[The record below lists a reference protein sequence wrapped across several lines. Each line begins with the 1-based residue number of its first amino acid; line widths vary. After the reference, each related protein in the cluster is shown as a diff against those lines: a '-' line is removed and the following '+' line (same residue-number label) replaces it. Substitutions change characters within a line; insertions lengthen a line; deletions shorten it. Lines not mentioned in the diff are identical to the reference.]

1 MIKDIVLDMLFPRR
15 CPVCDS
21 VLPFGGGLICEDCSK
36 KLRNV
41 REPRCRKCGRM
52 LTGAGKEYCP
62 DCENVRHG
70 FERAVSAFVYNDA
83 MQDAIFRF
91 KYQGRQEYADFFA
104 ESMSKYL
111 GRELRGFGA
120 EALIPVPLHKDR
132 LKKRGYNQA
141 VLLSERLGKIMGIRV
156 EKDLVKRVRATAP
169 QKTLTREERRKNLK
183 KAFKLS
189 GNGVKLTKVIIVDD
203 IYTTGSTVDE
213 ISDLLR
219 VAGVRSVYVA
229 TVCSGTPL

>member
-1 MIKDIVLDMLFPRR
+1 MEYL
-15 CPVCDS
+15 
-21 VLPFGGGLICEDCSK
+21 
-36 KLRNV
+36 
-41 REPRCRKCGRM
+41 EPLKN
-52 LTGAGKEYCP
+52 Y
-62 DCENVRHG
+62 
-70 FERAVSAFVYNDA
+70 SA
-83 MQDAIFRF
+83 
-91 KYQGRQEYADFFA
+91 K
-104 ESMSKYL
+104 
-111 GRELRGFGA
+111 
-120 EALIPVPLHKDR
+120 
-132 LKKRGYNQA
+132 
-141 VLLSERLGKIMGIRV
+141 SERRV

>member
-1 MIKDIVLDMLFPRR
+1 MLFPRH

-21 VLPFGGGLICEDCSK
+21 VLPFGGGLICGDCRE
-36 KLRNV
+36 KLLYV

-52 LTGAGKEYCP
+52 LLDSSKEYCP
-62 DCENVRHG
+62 DCAEVKHG
-70 FERAVSAFVYNDA
+70 FDRAVSVFIYNDA
-83 MQDAIFRF
+83 MQEAVFRF
-91 KYQGRQEYADFFA
+91 KYQKRQEYADFFA
-104 ESMSKYL
+104 ESIAGYL
-111 GRELRGFGA
+111 GREIRGFGA

-141 VLLSERLGKIMGIRV
+141 ELLSVRLGKILNIPV
-156 EKDLVKRVRATAP
+156 EASLIKRIRATAP
-169 QKTLTREERRKNLK
+169 QKTLKRGERRKNLK

-189 GNGVKLTKVIIVDD
+189 RNDVKLTKVIIVDD

-219 VAGVRSVYVA
+219 QAGVEHVYVV

>member
-21 VLPFGGGLICEDCSK
+21 VLPFGGGLICEECGK
-36 KLRNV
+36 KLIYV
-41 REPRCRKCGRM
+41 QEPRCRKCGRM
-52 LTGAGKEYCP
+52 LTDRGREYCP
-62 DCENVRHG
+62 DCENVSHG
-70 FERAVSAFVYNDA
+70 FDRAVSAFIYNDA
-83 MQDAIFRF
+83 MQEAVFRF

-104 ESMSKYL
+104 ESMGRYL
-111 GRELRGFGA
+111 SREITGFGA
-120 EALIPVPLHKDR
+120 EALIPVPLHKER

-141 VLLSERLGKIMGIRV
+141 ALLSEKLGKIMGIRV

-213 ISDLLR
+213 ISYLLR
-219 VAGVRSVYVA
+219 AAGVRSVYVA

>member
-21 VLPFGGGLICEDCSK
+21 VLPFGGDLICEDCAK
-36 KLRNV
+36 KLINV

-52 LTGAGKEYCP
+52 LTDTGKEYCP

-70 FERAVSAFVYNDA
+70 FDRAVSAFVYNDA

-120 EALIPVPLHKDR
+120 EAIIPVPLHKDR
-132 LKKRGYNQA
+132 LRKRGYNQA
-141 VLLSERLGKIMGIRV
+141 VLLSERLGKTMGIRV

-213 ISDLLR
+213 ISYLLR
-219 VAGVRSVYVA
+219 AAGVRSVYVA